1 MELKIVP
8 QTEVETTMSLG
19 DAVKERKVPTPEEK
33 AQAIKAIKATKRND
47 LCPCGCGI
55 KAKKC
60 PNGRRVL
67 EFKKFFR
74 GFAINELAFVIIFLA
89 LVVLVMFNL
98 RDQYFTCKYMGKTP
112 VATKF
117 GYTCADSTANQTNR

>member
-8 QTEVETTMSLG
+8 QTEVETSLSLG
-19 DAVKERKVPTPEEK
+19 DAVRERKVPTEAEK
-33 AQAIKAIKATKRND
+33 KQAIKAIKETRRND
-47 LCPCGCGI
+47 LCPCGCGM

-60 PNGRRVL
+60 HNGRRVL
-67 EFKKFFR
+67 EFKKLFR
-74 GFAINELAFVIIFLA
+74 GFVITELAFVVIFLA

-98 RDQYFTCKYMGKTP
+98 RDQYFTCKYMGKKP

-117 GYTCADSTANQTNR
+117 GYTCADSTADKANR